1 MGAVSLPWAFGDVWE
16 LSGGMDWEKA
26 IAKGARAVGWGREGI
41 SQLKVKILSL
51 KLLSLEAGCSYS

>member
-41 SQLKVKILSL
+41 SQLKSRSCPLNFC
-51 KLLSLEAGCSYS
+51 SLEAGCSYS